1 MGEVKELLGIT
12 IVFLIIAAIGWV
24 AALMDN

>member
-1 MGEVKELLGIT
+1 MGEIKELLGIT
-12 IVFLIIAAIGWV
+12 IAFLIFAAIGWV